1 MTKDELL
8 SKLREVDS
16 SLHSAEMQTL
26 FAAQNQQ
33 VKDQFVALRL
43 QVSQKV
49 AQLGNAQLEDIAQNL
64 EALSDDLQSGIDNMQ
79 AELDRL
85 DRAIAIINTVSSV
98 LGLVG
103 RVLAFA

>member
-8 SKLREVDS
+8 TKLRDLDS

-26 FAAQNQQ
+26 FAAQSQQ
-33 VKDQFVALRL
+33 VRDQFVALRL
-43 QVSQKV
+43 QVSQRV
-49 AQLGNAQLEDIAQNL
+49 AQLGNAQLQSIAQEL
-64 EALSDDLQSGIDNMQ
+64 ETLSDDLKSGIANMQ
-79 AELDRL
+79 TEIDRL
-85 DRAIAIINTVSSV
+85 DHAIAIINTVSSV